1 MSSDHPQ
8 LGTQVTAADR
18 LAIQTAVHTLGRL
31 LNRRLHPDDNGGNDP
46 AMSEPGPTVPPVR
59 P

>member
-1 MSSDHPQ
+1 MSNDHPQ
-8 LGTQVTAADR
+8 LASQLTAADR

-31 LNRRLHPDDNGGNDP
+31 LNRRLYPDDSGGSDP
-46 AMSEPGPTVPPVR
+46 AMSEPGPTVPPMR